1 MSLGV
6 LDHTI
11 DFVVGQSG
19 GAGNGDLLLLA
30 GALVLSGDLDD
41 AVGVDVEGDLDL
53 RHAAA
58 GSRDTGQL
66 ELTERLVVAGKLALA
81 LEHVDLDAGL
91 VVGSGG
97 VDLGLGG
104 RDRGVAVDHL
114 GHDAAHGL
122 DAQRQRGNVEQQDAL
137 DVAGEH
143 AALDGSAV
151 GNDLVGVHGHVG
163 LLAGHGLD
171 ELLDGGHTGGAADE
185 DDLGQIGELKLGVAQ
200 GVGDRLLAAL
210 EQVAGDLLEL
220 GAGQR
225 VIEVQRAGL
234 VHGDERQVDGG
245 LLGSGELLLGVL
257 GGLLQTLQGHGVL
270 TQVDTVLLLEL
281 IGHPVDDALIPV
293 VAAQVVVARGGQNL
307 KHAVGEVEDGDVEG
321 TATQV
326 EDQDALVGAL
336 LVQAIGKS
344 SSGRLVDDTLDV
356 EAGDLTGVLGGLT
369 LGVVEVGRDGDDGVG
384 DGLAQILLGVGL
396 HLCERH
402 GAHLL
407 GGVILALDVDDG
419 TAALALLDLIRH
431 GLDLGGALGVL
442 AAHEALDGEH
452 GVLGVGDSLVLSGL
466 TNDAVAVGTEAHNG
480 RGGAVALGVH
490 DNGRR
495 TALENGHSGVS
506 STKVDTKNL
515 TH

>member
-1 MSLGV
+1 M
-6 LDHTI
+6 
-11 DFVVGQSG
+11 
-19 GAGNGDLLLLA
+19 
-30 GALVLSGDLDD
+30 
-41 AVGVDVEGDLDL
+41 
-53 RHAAA
+53 
-58 GSRDTGQL
+58 
-66 ELTERLVVAGKLALA
+66 
-81 LEHVDLDAGL
+81 
-91 VVGSGG
+91 
-97 VDLGLGG
+97 
-104 RDRGVAVDHL
+104 
-114 GHDAAHGL
+114 
-122 DAQRQRGNVEQQDAL
+122 
-137 DVAGEH
+137 
-143 AALDGSAV
+143 
-151 GNDLVGVHGHVG
+151 
-163 LLAGHGLD
+163 
-171 ELLDGGHTGGAADE
+171 
-185 DDLGQIGELKLGVAQ
+185 
-200 GVGDRLLAAL
+200 
-210 EQVAGDLLEL
+210 
-220 GAGQR
+220 
-225 VIEVQRAGL
+225 QRAGL
-234 VHGDERQVDGG
+234 VHGDERQVDGR
-245 LLGSGELLLGVL
+245 LLGGRELLLGVL

-321 TATQV
+321 AAAQV

-336 LVQAIGKS
+336 LVQAIGQS

-356 EAGDLTGVLGGLT
+356 EAGDLAGVLGGLT

-396 HLCERH
+396 HLRERH

-419 TAALALLDLIRH
+419 TATLALLDLIRH

-466 TNDAVAVGTEAHNG
+466 THDAVAVGTEAHDG
-480 RGGAVALGVH
+480 RGGAIALGVH

-495 TALENGHSGVS
+495 TALEDGHSGVG